1 MARSGR
7 ARRRLNPLLCGC
19 LSLGPPADVH
29 IAPLLQECGAWE
41 TVPALVTIR
50 MMTLLT
56 RNDST
61 HSALL
66 PTTPLICPPTY
77 RFGCPRPC
85 PRQCPQRAR
94 RDSRRGQQGGPV
106 SGGPRVAPA
115 GGEQSRAESLT
126 LVGRCGGI
134 TQPVGPR
141 SLRCS
146 AASSS
151 SVASQGISTSL
162 EGQPR
167 VECRK
172 TCARGDKRTEI
183 IQMSYSTPKLGLWQ
197 GLPTCPFN
205 GRFPLLAPGT
215 PSEMNSL
222 GDGAART
229 GHPARRTLARGQGTH
244 C

>member
-85 PRQCPQRAR
+85 PRQCPNVLGGTAEEVSKAAPCLVVLVSPQPEGS
-94 RDSRRGQQGGPV
+94 SREP
-106 SGGPRVAPA
+106 
-115 GGEQSRAESLT
+115 SL
-126 LVGRCGGI
+126 
-134 TQPVGPR
+134 
-141 SLRCS
+141 
-146 AASSS
+146 
-151 SVASQGISTSL
+151 
-162 EGQPR
+162 
-167 VECRK
+167 
-172 TCARGDKRTEI
+172 
-183 IQMSYSTPKLGLWQ
+183 
-197 GLPTCPFN
+197 
-205 GRFPLLAPGT
+205 
-215 PSEMNSL
+215 
-222 GDGAART
+222 
-229 GHPARRTLARGQGTH
+229 
-244 C
+244 

>member
-134 TQPVGPR
+134 IQACQYTYPTALHGFSFLGGLAGYLDVPR
-141 SLRCS
+141 RP
-146 AASSS
+146 A
-151 SVASQGISTSL
+151 
-162 EGQPR
+162 
-167 VECRK
+167 
-172 TCARGDKRTEI
+172 TCGVSKNMRERRQANRD
-183 IQMSYSTPKLGLWQ
+183 YSNEL
-197 GLPTCPFN
+197 F
-205 GRFPLLAPGT
+205 
-215 PSEMNSL
+215 
-222 GDGAART
+222 DI
-229 GHPARRTLARGQGTH
+229 
-244 C
+244 